1 MAKPVAVSPY
11 PLRRSA
17 GIYEFSPRS
26 ELIERV
32 GSHDIYEEG
41 KIVGM
46 TKPRPA
52 RKGCRSYL
60 RHSAKGLLDE

>member
-1 MAKPVAVSPY
+1 MGPHDGDDYQEEEKGVSLYGPMTSSVVF
-11 PLRRSA
+11 RFH
-17 GIYEFSPRS
+17 G
-26 ELIERV
+26 
-32 GSHDIYEEG
+32 HCKG
-41 KIVGM
+41 KIAGM